1 MRLLSGTGD
10 ESKLNRYR
18 LVSFAYTGTSLLG
31 LFILASLAF
40 STSAYTATLAF
51 RKQFTF
57 LVFGAICILG
67 AIAGIYPSKCSRV
80 SYVGV
85 HSDHASE
92 EARKSAA
99 EKVTVFKGHHPT
111 CGNFSSHVLELRG
124 KTYCAGCGGLIIGAT
139 ASLFG
144 ALLFIVFGLNVGE
157 AGRLAFG
164 LGFMGVTCG
173 LLQYNLPVNRGAF
186 HFCLNSLFVLGAFL
200 LLIGISEVDS
210 IVLDLYFLTLVTYW
224 IIARVMISRLN
235 HRQTCA
241 GCGLAECGYSFS

>member
-18 LVSFAYTGTSLLG
+18 LVSFAYIGTSLLG